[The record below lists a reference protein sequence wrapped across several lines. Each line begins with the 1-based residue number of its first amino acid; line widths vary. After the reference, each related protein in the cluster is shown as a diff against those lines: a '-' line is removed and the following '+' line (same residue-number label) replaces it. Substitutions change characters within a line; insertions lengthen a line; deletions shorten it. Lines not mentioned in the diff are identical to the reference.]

1 MKEFNIYQNAFI
13 DGAKVSFQGE
23 IYKKEI
29 KNNKVLYY
37 MQDAYL
43 QSEYFTEI
51 KSNSKENPKE
61 KQKEAAEKQNLK
73 DKQKEAAEKQ
83 NPKDKQREAAEKIKF
98 NNGEIYCKNIVVS
111 LDEDS
116 YPIGTVCVGTGSIK
130 EFSEAR
136 NEGNFDER
144 NYYYSL
150 GIAAKLENCNIQDTY
165 ESQWAMR
172 RFRGNICEKL
182 YFLRMII
189 GNIFVENLPG
199 EEAGVMSTISLGD
212 KSLLDPEVKQ
222 IYQTSGIA
230 HLLSVSGLHISVLAM
245 GIYNFLRKRG
255 ISFVTSGTFSI
266 TLLVLYGEMVGMG
279 LPVKRAIIMYVI
291 YVVANIIGE
300 AYDSLTALAVAA
312 LIIVVE
318 NPMVVRNTGFIF
330 SFCAVIG
337 VVTIGQRMKKL
348 FDRFWIRK
356 LEENNIRKQEQTWKM
371 KIVYKCISSLV
382 FCMGISLSTMPIVG
396 KLYYEVPIYSIF
408 LNFLLLPF
416 MPCLLGIGI
425 VGGLVGVFE
434 MILFGGSF
442 FSGFLM
448 KVCHFILY
456 CYEAISDWS
465 IHLPGAR
472 QIVGDLGLW
481 KIVIYYLLLYFW
493 AFVILENKKI
503 RFRNC
508 LPLVGMFLILFG
520 PRQAHFEI
528 DMLDCGQGDSIYIAD
543 DNGLRYF
550 IDGGSTSV
558 KNVGQYR
565 ILPFLQFKGAKHI
578 DYWFVSH
585 TDEDHISGLIEAIE
599 SGYEIRHIL
608 FSKGMDISKLQDL
621 MDENE
626 ISYGFISCGDKVVAG
641 DMVFECIYPG
651 ETLEFE
657 GVNEN
662 CMVLLM
668 KYGDFSGLFTGDI
681 GIEQEKA
688 IIESGV
694 LNFEDDSNQ
703 DFSKSNSG
711 RGFNQD
717 FSKSN
722 KSKAGIDVS
731 NLLVKE
737 RLSLY
742 KVGHHGSKGSNSME
756 FLQVI
761 RPEYSI
767 ISAGENNRYGHP
779 SPETIE
785 RMDELDLTHYCTID
799 CGQIKVA
806 LDDGVVVV
814 ERFVD
819 GEG

>member
-1 MKEFNIYQNAFI
+1 MMRRILCQMACVFLLGICFVLYWESAKIYIVLLMILYLIFLIWYMKTKAITRRECRVIFLINIIVFIVGLYSSFSAVKGFNIYQKAFI
-13 DGAKVSFQGE
+13 DGTRVSFQGE

-43 QSEYFTEI
+43 QSEHFTEI
-51 KSNSKENPKE
+51 KSNFKK
-61 KQKEAAEKQNLK
+61 
-73 DKQKEAAEKQ
+73 
-83 NPKDKQREAAEKIKF
+83 NPKDKQRETAEKENPKDEQRETVEKIKF

-130 EFSEAR
+130 GFSEAR

-144 NYYYSL
+144 NYYYSS
-150 GIAAKLENCNIQDTY
+150 GINCNIQDTY
-165 ESQWAMR
+165 ESQWVMR

-182 YFLRMII
+182 YFLRTKI

-312 LIIVVE
+312 LIIVMG

-337 VVTIGQRMKKL
+337 VVTIGQRMKEL

-356 LEENNIRKQEQTWKM
+356 LEENDIKKQEQTWKM
-371 KIVYKCISSLV
+371 KMLYKCISSLV

-416 MPCLLGIGI
+416 MPFLLGIGI
-425 VGGLVGVFE
+425 IGGLVGVLE
-434 MILFGGSF
+434 MILIGGSF
-442 FSGFLM
+442 ISGFLM

-493 AFVILENKKI
+493 VFVILENKKI

-508 LPLVGMFLILFG
+508 LPLFGMFLILFG

-528 DMLDCGQGDSIYIAD
+528 DMLDCGQGIQ
-543 DNGLRYF
+543 F
-550 IDGGSTSV
+550 I
-558 KNVGQYR
+558 
-565 ILPFLQFKGAKHI
+565 LQMI
-578 DYWFVSH
+578 
-585 TDEDHISGLIEAIE
+585 
-599 SGYEIRHIL
+599 
-608 FSKGMDISKLQDL
+608 
-621 MDENE
+621 
-626 ISYGFISCGDKVVAG
+626 
-641 DMVFECIYPG
+641 MV
-651 ETLEFE
+651 
-657 GVNEN
+657 
-662 CMVLLM
+662 
-668 KYGDFSGLFTGDI
+668 
-681 GIEQEKA
+681 
-688 IIESGV
+688 
-694 LNFEDDSNQ
+694 
-703 DFSKSNSG
+703 
-711 RGFNQD
+711 
-717 FSKSN
+717 
-722 KSKAGIDVS
+722 
-731 NLLVKE
+731 
-737 RLSLY
+737 
-742 KVGHHGSKGSNSME
+742 
-756 FLQVI
+756 
-761 RPEYSI
+761 
-767 ISAGENNRYGHP
+767 
-779 SPETIE
+779 
-785 RMDELDLTHYCTID
+785 
-799 CGQIKVA
+799 
-806 LDDGVVVV
+806 
-814 ERFVD
+814 
-819 GEG
+819 